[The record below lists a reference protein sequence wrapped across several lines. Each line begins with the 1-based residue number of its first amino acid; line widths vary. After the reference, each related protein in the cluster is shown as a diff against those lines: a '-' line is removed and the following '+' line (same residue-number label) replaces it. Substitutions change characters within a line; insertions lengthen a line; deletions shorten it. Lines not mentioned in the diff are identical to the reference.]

1 MLELFKIY
9 GTNKISKD
17 EYMEVY
23 DFMVNQ
29 SIDELMLSKLSSKEL
44 RYAKEKIK
52 YLSKISKEELSKKV
66 HFEQKKDNYKNL
78 SMIDSYIL
86 HIISKVD
93 YARSMEKFDREIK
106 AYKEE
111 NEVMRQRSL
120 YYAANNNLLFIKLFV
135 KNNPLWFEFLL
146 KIYIK
151 YFNI

>member
-1 MLELFKIY
+1 
-9 GTNKISKD
+9 
-17 EYMEVY
+17 
-23 DFMVNQ
+23 
-29 SIDELMLSKLSSKEL
+29 
-44 RYAKEKIK
+44 
-52 YLSKISKEELSKKV
+52 
-66 HFEQKKDNYKNL
+66 
-78 SMIDSYIL
+78 MIDSYIL

-106 AYKEE
+106 TYKEE

-120 YYAANNNLLFIKLFV
+120 YYAANNNLLFIILFV